1 MEKQNKKLEPFTV
14 ELMLLSAKITPKE
27 DGTST
32 VLFGVETLDVLNEMC
47 KTDKEAWNTVK
58 KVTYDALEK
67 IEKQSNE

>member
-32 VLFGVETLDVLNEMC
+32 VLFGVETLDVLKEMC
-47 KTDKEAWNTVK
+47 KTDKEA
-58 KVTYDALEK
+58 
-67 IEKQSNE
+67 